1 MSLSIW
7 KPYLHMKY
15 RITIPCR
22 VFACPKADDQN
33 NWCRISTKSITA
45 SISRVTETEA
55 KQGHREWCGPS
66 STEQKIIHF
75 LL

>member
-1 MSLSIW
+1 
-7 KPYLHMKY
+7 MKY
-15 RITIPCR
+15 RMTIPCR

-55 KQGHREWCGPS
+55 KQGHRE
-66 STEQKIIHF
+66 
-75 LL
+75 